1 MIIMAQLVISG
12 SLYIIL
18 STAGNSIHL
27 QHNLASLV
35 GVLIGIATITASCI
49 LSYVFDFKFFLI
61 NTFKDPSEAYQ
72 FAYIFAMILG
82 CFLLLFQVKA
92 LLYVLI
98 PRSWWKELPFQS
110 FWLTC
115 EMAKAECCTKKAA
128 AYKINNVVEHAIAQH
143 NGSAIEK
150 SKEKRFKVGSSS
162 VQNAFGNAMLSFQAT
177 SDHLEETGGVWY
189 TFRKMWDG
197 SLFSEEGI
205 YINSRLYAMNVS
217 QVFIII
223 FYVIL
228 YASLD
233 RLLQALFSGETQAP
247 TVSPAPTFSP
257 PPSFSPA
264 PSFATFAPSTVANQ
278 VEEFSPSVVTAMYT
292 LASVVGESVATA
304 IWANLTTDYSWVVEE
319 FGLDLLNYS
328 TPESI
333 QFIASRLSRET
344 LAFFVEAASASQA
357 ENVGNF
363 TNSTPRIIFEDNQQH
378 RYLQEASTDGT
389 VDYFPT
395 LTETRV
401 ALSVGG
407 LAAIFASIS
416 LALVWIPSSVSTIQ
430 QFRCGKIASLRDSS
444 FQMYRDAPDLT
455 TILFG
460 STFWATFYSS
470 FAILFI
476 VGILVFLL
484 VWSATRSIVVNLL
497 ANLIGIAVTLS
508 FKIILL
514 IFARKMLFVGFFRKR
529 PAGGNVLLL
538 VLGTFLLALP
548 ITPIQFN

>member
-1 MIIMAQLVISG
+1 MAQLVISG

-27 QHNLASLV
+27 QHNLASLI

-61 NTFKDPSEAYQ
+61 NTFKDPSQVYQ

-128 AYKINNVVEHAIAQH
+128 AYKINNMVEHAIAQH

-150 SKEKRFKVGSSS
+150 SREKRSKVRSSS

-177 SDHLEETGGVWY
+177 SDHLEETGGIWY

-205 YINSRLYAMNVS
+205 YIHSRLYAMNVS

-233 RLLQALFSGETQAP
+233 QLLQALYKGETQAP
-247 TVSPAPTFSP
+247 TVSPAPTFSSP
-257 PPSFSPA
+257 PTFSPA
-264 PSFATFAPSTVANQ
+264 PTFAPSTVANQ
-278 VEEFSPSVVTAMYT
+278 VAEYSPSVVTAMYT
-292 LASVVGESVATA
+292 LAGAVGENVATA
-304 IWANLTTDYSWVVEE
+304 IWANLTTDYSWVVEQ

-328 TPESI
+328 SPESVRL
-333 QFIASRLSRET
+333 IASQLSSET
-344 LAFFVEAASASQA
+344 LAFFVEAASQA
-357 ENVGNF
+357 NNVGNV
-363 TNSTPRIIFEDNQQH
+363 TNSTARVILEDNQQH
-378 RYLQEASTDGT
+378 RFLQEASTDGT

-395 LTETRV
+395 LTETRI

-407 LAAIFASIS
+407 LAAICAAIS
-416 LALVWIPSSVSTIQ
+416 LAMVWIPSSVSTIQ

-444 FQMYRDAPDLT
+444 FQLYRDAPDLT

-470 FAILFI
+470 FSILFI
-476 VGILVFLL
+476 VGIGVFFL

-497 ANLIGIAVTLS
+497 ANLIGIAVTLV

-529 PAGGNVLLL
+529 PAGGNFLLL
-538 VLGTFLLALP
+538 VLGTFLLFLS
-548 ITPIQFN
+548 ITPIQFS